1 MGSASL
7 NRLGFGG
14 LAFQK
19 KRLRELAMYANLES
33 AEILEPG
40 AVRSIGLRFAP
51 KLQLV
56 EVLSGVGFCQ
66 V

>member
-7 NRLGFGG
+7 NRLSFGG

-19 KRLRELAMYANLES
+19 KGLRELAMYANLES

-40 AVRSIGLRFAP
+40 AVNAQHQYQQGYTTYGYFT
-51 KLQLV
+51 
-56 EVLSGVGFCQ
+56 
-66 V
+66 